1 MSLIKC
7 LQFLVQ
13 KVTAS
18 TITRI
23 FDGET
28 SLAIFRKAATK
39 VKREITA
46 VKATSE
52 DIEKEPSIVHMEIA

>member
-1 MSLIKC
+1 MTLV
-7 LQFLVQ
+7 LLVQ
-13 KVTAS
+13 KVTIS

-39 VKREITA
+39 VKREIPA
-46 VKATSE
+46 IQATNE
-52 DIEKEPSIVHMEIA
+52 DNEKDPSIVHMEIA

>member
-1 MSLIKC
+1 MTLVLS
-7 LQFLVQ
+7 VQ
-13 KVTAS
+13 KVTIS

-39 VKREITA
+39 VNPAIQ
-46 VKATSE
+46 ATNE
-52 DIEKEPSIVHMEIA
+52 DNEKDPSIVHMEIA